1 VLMKRARFWSGP
13 NLFPLQG
20 QGTKSKWFILGC
32 GKKNTVSTAA
42 LTFTERQTAMSSEG
56 SMYAQAAKQGT
67 HVSMKSAAEAIISA
81 GRLMGGA
88 QGARHMTTNESP
100 FGKELMKPSSTDALI
115 FRCSFCTM
123 SFIYVNR

>member
-1 VLMKRARFWSGP
+1 MAPSLMKRARFWTERPKTFSSAGARD
-13 NLFPLQG
+13 Q
-20 QGTKSKWFILGC
+20 SKWFILGC
-32 GKKNTVSTAA
+32 GKKNTVSAAA

-67 HVSMKSAAEAIISA
+67 HVSMKSAAGAIISA
-81 GRLMGGA
+81 GRLM
-88 QGARHMTTNESP
+88 GARHMTTNESP